1 MSRDAKIELA
11 WADGDYTFRLAWG
24 QLAELQE
31 KTDCGPYVVLQRLLD
46 GTWFTTDIS
55 HVIRLGLIG
64 GGMEPPKALAL
75 VRAYV
80 EERPPVENLPVAQA
94 IMMAACMGAPD
105 DKVGESPA
113 PERAKE

>member
-31 KTDCGPYVVLQRLLD
+31 KTDCGPYVVLQRLMD

-55 HVIRLGLIG
+55 NVIRLGLIG
-64 GGMEPPKALAL
+64 GGAEPSKALGL

-80 EERPPVENLPVAQA
+80 EDRPPVENVPIAQA
-94 IMMAACMGAPD
+94 ILYAACMGAQD
-105 DKVGESPA
+105 DKLGESVA
-113 PERAKE
+113 PEPESK